1 LVAPETAP
9 HPSGVR
15 GKSLVLDGRPKI
27 VGILNVTPDS
37 FYDGGRHQGPA
48 AAIDRAEQME
58 AEGAAVIDV
67 GGQSTRPG
75 HDEISAE
82 EEIRR
87 VVPVIAALAGR
98 LGIPLSIDTHK
109 PAVARAAVEAGA
121 DLINDVW
128 GFHGDPGLSE
138 IAAQNGCGVILM
150 HQEAAF
156 AASPDATMERIAAFL
171 ARAIER
177 ALAAGVP
184 RGRIIL
190 DPGIGFAKTPAQNLE
205 ILARIGELRRL
216 GCPLLLGASRKS
228 IIGRVLD
235 QPPEERLVGT
245 LATTAIAVWQG
256 VEFLRVH
263 DVRAN
268 LQAALMAAAVRAA
281 APLPA

>member
-1 LVAPETAP
+1 
-9 HPSGVR
+9 
-15 GKSLVLDGRPKI
+15 
-27 VGILNVTPDS
+27 
-37 FYDGGRHQGPA
+37 
-48 AAIDRAEQME
+48 
-58 AEGAAVIDV
+58 
-67 GGQSTRPG
+67 
-75 HDEISAE
+75 
-82 EEIRR
+82 
-87 VVPVIAALAGR
+87 
-98 LGIPLSIDTHK
+98 
-109 PAVARAAVEAGA
+109 
-121 DLINDVW
+121 
-128 GFHGDPGLSE
+128 
-138 IAAQNGCGVILM
+138 
-150 HQEAAF
+150 
-156 AASPDATMERIAAFL
+156 
-171 ARAIER
+171 
-177 ALAAGVP
+177 VP